1 MSGDNAVV
9 NYANPSITALK
20 TDEGFKSIPYSFSSS
35 VAYTAYLSPPSISK
49 KKIYIIQ
56 KRVRRTRQE
65 QYKTY
70 LHSTAMHSNTYRV
83 VALVAF
89 TIEVHV
95 HSTLLSSHSLR

>member
-49 KKIYIIQ
+49 KKY
-56 KRVRRTRQE
+56 T
-65 QYKTY
+65 
-70 LHSTAMHSNTYRV
+70 
-83 VALVAF
+83 
-89 TIEVHV
+89 
-95 HSTLLSSHSLR
+95 